1 LVLLWLWR
9 HSANEAILHHNL
21 LQQSSC
27 LERDEILSQDIEEAV
42 VMKAV
47 KGKPTK
53 QVATEEV
60 KPKPRKVKT
69 I

>member
-1 LVLLWLWR
+1 MSPSILVLLIWLWDIQPT
-9 HSANEAILHHNL
+9 ETILHHNL

-47 KGKPTK
+47 KGKPTNK
-53 QVATEEV
+53 
-60 KPKPRKVKT
+60 
-69 I
+69 